1 MPKTFTAAQ
10 RTNAINT
17 VLAGL
22 RAGTPLAVI
31 CRGTGMPNDDTIRM
45 WAASDADLARSIACA
60 RVDGFDAIAD
70 RMRATVRGKTSGEG
84 GESTGDVARDKLI
97 AETDLKLLAK
107 WDPKRYGDSVRHAH
121 SGPNGG
127 PIEYRNLSDE
137 EVEAR
142 IRAHEAGDGDSA
154 A

>member
-1 MPKTFTAAQ
+1 MPKTFTPKQ
-10 RTNAINT
+10 RVEAINA

-22 RAGTPLAVI
+22 RSGTPLAVI
-31 CRGTGMPNDDTIRM
+31 CRGDGMPNDDTIRM
-45 WAASDADLARSIACA
+45 WAASDVDLARSIAHA
-60 RVDGFDAIAD
+60 RELGFDAIAD
-70 RMRATVRGKTSGEG
+70 RMRATVRGRKEEDG

-142 IRAHEAGDGDSA
+142 IRAHEAGNGDGTA
-154 A
+154 